1 MAKTGIGVTGTF
13 VKLNENDDY
22 PLLEDKDLLGGL
34 KVIDTIDLM
43 NSIPTSVRKEGML
56 VLCNEDSKLYILK
69 QDNFGPFS
77 IDTSSKY
84 SIILSTEIIDK
95 QPDDTSYYSSL
106 ATKSLL
112 NGLNSILIKKYDST
126 ITYNENE
133 FVFKY
138 DNTTFKLYQC
148 IKQTTG
154 NDVTDPTYWKEIS
167 LSTTINYG
175 FGLIYTDDI
184 LTIDNTKVI
193 TKWEQKEYNQNS
205 IVLFIDDTANIG
217 LYKSLKLT
225 TNKPPHAD
233 WELIINLN
241 NTGGTGT
248 TNYQDLSNKP
258 EINSISLLD
267 NKTGEELGLLDLTKV
282 ETSLT
287 GTQGN
292 VPDSKATYDA
302 ITINEIK
309 LNNTKIDPVSKS
321 VNIDLDKNDVI
332 GLPEELEQ
340 IKNSVTQVFTF
351 KGQVNE
357 RTDLD
362 GIGEKVSGD
371 VYYVETEQ
379 TFYVWDGTEWTSFV
393 PSITSN
399 GNTIRELITQ
409 TQYQQGEFV
418 IYQNKIYK
426 VLNTFTT
433 STDLNTDLTGGN
445 LELRINGDG
454 GGVTTESIKT
464 YKVTSLG
471 DLYQIY
477 FEKEISQETIVKE
490 SANISIPII
499 ENDTTLNIIN
509 GNCSL
514 INSKLGNIV
523 TTQIVDGNNVRCIIY
538 NIGDDLDLNTYKITF
553 IGYSTTKPSV

>member
-1 MAKTGIGVTGTF
+1 MSVPVVDIVTPKYDTD
-13 VKLNENDDY
+13 EY
-22 PLLEDKDLLGGL
+22 PVVEDKHVKGGYHI
-34 KVIDTIDLM
+34 VQDIDEM
-43 NSIPTSVRKEGML
+43 NLIPEPRRKEGML
-56 VLCNEDSKLYILK
+56 VLNLTDEKLYIYK
-69 QDNFGPFS
+69 NNNFELFS

-84 SIILSTEIIDK
+84 GIILSTEIVTDA
-95 QPDDTSYYSSL
+95 PNDSTFYSSL
-106 ATKSLL
+106 AIKSLL
-112 NGLNSILIKKYDST
+112 DGLSSILIRRYDPT
-126 ITYNENE
+126 LTYNVND
-133 FVFKY
+133 FVYKYSDSLFKI
-138 DNTTFKLYQC
+138 YQC
-148 IKQTTG
+148 IQSSIG
-154 NDVTDPTYWKEIS
+154 NDVTDPTYWKEVS
-167 LSTTINYG
+167 LSASINYG
-175 FGLIYTDDI
+175 FGLSYTDNI
-184 LTIDNTKVI
+184 LALDLLKSITI
-193 TKWEQKEYNQNS
+193 WEQREYEQNI
-205 IVLFIDDTANIG
+205 IVLFIDDTGTNTG

-225 TNKPPHAD
+225 SNKPPHTD
-233 WELIINLN
+233 WELIVNLN
-241 NTGGTGT
+241 NTGGGGTGT
-248 TNYQDLSNKP
+248 TNYQDLTNKP
-258 EINSISLLD
+258 EINSISLVD
-267 NKTGEELGLLDLTKV
+267 NKTGEELGLLDLTKI
-282 ETSLT
+282 ENSLT

-309 LNNTKIDPVSKS
+309 LNNTKINPVSKS
-321 VNIDLDKNDVI
+321 INIDLDKNDVI

-357 RTDLD
+357 STDLD
-362 GIGEKVSGD
+362 GIVDKVSGD

-454 GGVTTESIKT
+454 GGVITETIKT
-464 YKVTSLG
+464 YKVTQFG
-471 DLYQIY
+471 DFYQIY

-490 SANISIPII
+490 SANITIPII
-499 ENDTTLNIIN
+499 TNDTTLNIIN

-514 INSKLGNIV
+514 INSKLGCIV
-523 TTQIVDGNNVRCIIY
+523 TTQIVDGNNVNCIIY

-553 IGYSTTKPSV
+553 IGYSTSKPSV

>member
-1 MAKTGIGVTGTF
+1 MGVGLTDKIEPKNKIDEYGI
-13 VKLNENDDY
+13 
-22 PLLEDKDLLGGL
+22 LEDKYFIGGFR
-34 KVIDTIDLM
+34 VVESSDEMNAITIHR
-43 NSIPTSVRKEGML
+43 RKEGML
-56 VLCNEDSKLYILK
+56 VLNLEDEKLYILK
-69 QDNFGPFS
+69 QDNFELYA

-84 SIILSTEIIDK
+84 GIILSTEIIDK
-95 QPDDTSYYSSL
+95 SPNDTTFYSSQ
-106 ATKSLL
+106 ASKTLL
-112 NGLNSILIKKYDST
+112 DNFSNIVLKQYDNSI
-126 ITYNENE
+126 TYKENE

-138 DNTTFKLYQC
+138 DNTIFKIYQC
-148 IKQTTG
+148 IKESTG
-154 NDVTDPTYWKEIS
+154 NDVTEITYWKEIS

-175 FGLIYTDDI
+175 FGLIYADDI
-184 LTIDNTKVI
+184 LTIDNTKII

-205 IVLFIDDTANIG
+205 IVLFIDDTVNIG
-217 LYKSLKLT
+217 IYKSLKLT
-225 TNKPPHAD
+225 TNKPPHED
-233 WELIINLN
+233 WELIVNLD
-241 NTGGTGT
+241 TTGGGGTGT
-248 TNYQDLSNKP
+248 TNYQDLTNKP
-258 EINSISLLD
+258 EINSVALLD
-267 NKTGEELGLLDLTKV
+267 NKTGEELGLLDLTKI

-287 GTQGN
+287 GTQGK

-309 LNNTKIDPVSKS
+309 LNNTKIEPVSKS

-351 KGQVNE
+351 KGQVTD

-362 GIGEKVSGD
+362 GIVDKTSGD
-371 VYYVETEQ
+371 VYYVESEQ

-433 STDLNTDLTGGN
+433 TDDLNNDLVGGN

-454 GGVTTESIKT
+454 GGVITETIKT

-471 DLYQIY
+471 EFYQIY
-477 FEKEISQETIVKE
+477 IEKEISQETIVKE

-499 ENDTTLNIIN
+499 ENDTTLNIVN
-509 GNCSL
+509 GDCSL
-514 INSKLGNIV
+514 INSKLGCIV
-523 TTQIVDGNNVRCIIY
+523 TTQIVDGTNVNCIIY